1 MGGGACH
8 GALRAVLTVMRQIP
22 LAIVPQPV
30 QGFDRVVAGRNGA
43 VLAHLQQV
51 VAGLPCA
58 GLTPPLPTYLWSGG
72 GGGKTRWLQA
82 TAEAA
87 EQRGQPVAWYDPAR
101 PLPWRLETGASLLVL
116 DACERFDD
124 ARQHAAF
131 TLFIES
137 QALAVPV
144 LAAGRVPPTDLPLR
158 DDLRTRLGWG
168 HVFALHTLDE
178 CEVRAALRGEAER
191 RGIALGDEVLDYL
204 LTRFSR
210 DFAHLLGLLDKLDEF
225 ALSRQRAIT
234 VPLLR
239 RLFEEE
245 GHSL

>member
-1 MGGGACH
+1 
-8 GALRAVLTVMRQIP
+8 MRQIP
-22 LAIVPQPV
+22 LAIGPQPV
-30 QGFDRVVAGRNGA
+30 RGFDGVAAGRDGA
-43 VLAHLQQV
+43 VLAHLQQL

-58 GLTPPLPTYLWSGG
+58 GPNPPLPTYLWSGA

-101 PLPWRLETGASLLVL
+101 PLPWRLEAGAALLVL
-116 DACERFDD
+116 DACERFDSD
-124 ARQHAAF
+124 RQHAAF
-131 TLFIES
+131 ALFIES
-137 QALAVPV
+137 QSLAVPV
-144 LAAGRVPPTDLPLR
+144 LAAGRFPPVDLPLR

-178 CEVRAALRGEAER
+178 GEVRAALRGDAER
-191 RGIALGDEVLDYL
+191 RGIVLSDEVLDFL

-210 DFAHLLGLLDKLDEF
+210 DFAHLLGLLDRLDEF

-245 GHSL
+245 GQTL